1 MMKNKDFWPYLAL
14 LVTIFLT
21 SLAALFLN
29 LGTSASLVVVNLRLP
44 RLLAALIG
52 GAAVGVSGLL
62 LQAALRNVVADPGII
77 GVSASANF
85 FALAFGILFPS
96 FYLGKIIAAF
106 VADGLTIVLLFY
118 FSQKISPDRLI
129 LAGLGLNAA
138 FSALE
143 EVTGQNGM
151 SLATSNWTSS
161 LTLVFLAVPLLA
173 AATILA
179 PSLTYLKFSDSKL
192 QSWGLEAGKLRLGLL
207 AIAAFLA
214 AAATASLG
222 PVSFLGILAP
232 QLARLLDSKGKKNQL
247 PLTLLAGSAIL
258 AEADTIGRLALG
270 DLSATLLL
278 AIVGGPVL
286 IYLLIR
292 EGKA

>member
-62 LQAALRNVVADPGII
+62 LQVALRNVVADPGII

-106 VADGLTIVLLFY
+106 VGDGLTIVLLFY

-143 EVTGQNGM
+143 EVMGQNGM

-192 QSWGLEAGKLRLGLL
+192 QSWGLEAGKLRLGIL

-232 QLARLLDSKGKKNQL
+232 QLAHLLDSKGKNQL
-247 PLTLLAGSAIL
+247 SLTLLAGSAIL
-258 AEADTIGRLALG
+258 AAADTIGRLALG

>member
-96 FYLGKIIAAF
+96 FYLGKIITAF
-106 VADGLTIVLLFY
+106 VGDGLTIVLLFY

-232 QLARLLDSKGKKNQL
+232 QLARFLDSKGKNQL

-258 AEADTIGRLALG
+258 AAADTIGRLALG

>member
-1 MMKNKDFWPYLAL
+1 M
-14 LVTIFLT
+14 
-21 SLAALFLN
+21 
-29 LGTSASLVVVNLRLP
+29 VVVNLRLP

-62 LQAALRNVVADPGII
+62 LQASLRNVVADPGII

-232 QLARLLDSKGKKNQL
+232 QLARLLDSKGKNQL

-258 AEADTIGRLALG
+258 AAADTIGRLALG

>member
-1 MMKNKDFWPYLAL
+1 MKSKDFWPYLAL

-29 LGTSASLVVVNLRLP
+29 LGTNAFLVVVNLRLP

-96 FYLGKIIAAF
+96 LYLGKIIAAF
-106 VADGLTIVLLFY
+106 VGGGLTIVLLFY

-151 SLATSNWTSS
+151 SLATSNWTSC

-232 QLARLLDSKGKKNQL
+232 QLARLLDSKGKNQL

-258 AEADTIGRLALG
+258 AAADTIGRLALG

>member
-1 MMKNKDFWPYLAL
+1 MAS
-14 LVTIFLT
+14 
-21 SLAALFLN
+21 SLAALFVN
-29 LGTSASLVVVNLRLP
+29 LGANASLIIVNLRLP

-52 GAAVGVSGLL
+52 GAAIGVSGLL

-85 FALAFGILFPS
+85 FALFFGILFPGL
-96 FYLGKIIAAF
+96 YLGKILAAF
-106 VADGLTIVLLFY
+106 IGGGLTIVLLFY

-129 LAGLGLNAA
+129 LAGLGLNAC

-143 EVTGQNGM
+143 EVTGQSGM

-161 LTLVFLAVPLLA
+161 LTVVFLAVPLLA

-179 PSLTYLKFSDSKL
+179 PSLTYLKFSDEKL
-192 QSWGLEAGKLRLGLL
+192 QSWGIEAGKLRLILL

-232 QLARLLDSKGKKNQL
+232 QLARLLDPKGKNQL

-258 AEADTIGRLALG
+258 AVADTLGRLVFNE
-270 DLSATLLL
+270 LSATLLL

-286 IYLLIR
+286 IYLLVR
-292 EGKA
+292 EGKND

>member
-29 LGTSASLVVVNLRLP
+29 LGTNASLVVVNLRLP

-62 LQAALRNVVADPGII
+62 LQTALRNVVADPGII

-106 VADGLTIVLLFY
+106 VGGGLTIVLLFY

-129 LAGLGLNAA
+129 LAGLGLNSA

-232 QLARLLDSKGKKNQL
+232 QLARLLDSKGKNQL

-258 AEADTIGRLALG
+258 AAADTIGRLALG

>member
-1 MMKNKDFWPYLAL
+1 MKNKDFWPYLAL

-106 VADGLTIVLLFY
+106 VGDGLTIVLLFY

-129 LAGLGLNAA
+129 LVGLGLNAA

-232 QLARLLDSKGKKNQL
+232 QLARLLDSKGENQL

-258 AEADTIGRLALG
+258 AAADTIGRLALG

-278 AIVGGPVL
+278 AIVGGLVL

>member
-62 LQAALRNVVADPGII
+62 LQVALRNVVADPGII

-106 VADGLTIVLLFY
+106 VGDGLTIVLLFY

-143 EVTGQNGM
+143 EVMGQNGM

-192 QSWGLEAGKLRLGLL
+192 KSWGLEAGKLRLGLL

-232 QLARLLDSKGKKNQL
+232 QLAHLLDSKGKNQL
-247 PLTLLAGSAIL
+247 SLTLLAGSAIL
-258 AEADTIGRLALG
+258 AAADTIGRLALG

>member
-106 VADGLTIVLLFY
+106 VGDGLTIVLLFY
-118 FSQKISPDRLI
+118 FSQKISADRLI
-129 LAGLGLNAA
+129 LVGLGLNAA

-232 QLARLLDSKGKKNQL
+232 QLARLLDSKGKNQL
-247 PLTLLAGSAIL
+247 TLTLLAGSAIL
-258 AEADTIGRLALG
+258 AAADTIGRLALG

>member
-29 LGTSASLVVVNLRLP
+29 LGTNASLVVVNLRLP

-96 FYLGKIIAAF
+96 FYLGKIIAAS
-106 VADGLTIVLLFY
+106 VGDGLTIVLLFY

-143 EVTGQNGM
+143 EMMGQNGM

-232 QLARLLDSKGKKNQL
+232 QLARLLDSKGKNQL

-258 AEADTIGRLALG
+258 AVADTIGRLALG

-286 IYLLIR
+286 ICLLIR

>member
-62 LQAALRNVVADPGII
+62 LQVALRNVVADPGII

-106 VADGLTIVLLFY
+106 VGDGLTIVLLFY

-143 EVTGQNGM
+143 EVMGQNGM

-173 AATILA
+173 SATILA

-232 QLARLLDSKGKKNQL
+232 QLAHLLDSKGKNQL
-247 PLTLLAGSAIL
+247 SLTLLAGSAIL
-258 AEADTIGRLALG
+258 AAADTIGRLALG

>member
-62 LQAALRNVVADPGII
+62 LQASLRNVVADPGII

-232 QLARLLDSKGKKNQL
+232 QLARLLDSQGKNQL

-258 AEADTIGRLALG
+258 AAADTIGRLALG

>member
-106 VADGLTIVLLFY
+106 VGDGLTIVLLFY

-143 EVTGQNGM
+143 EVMGQNGM

-192 QSWGLEAGKLRLGLL
+192 KSWGLEAGKLRLGLL

-232 QLARLLDSKGKKNQL
+232 QLAHLLDSKGKNQL
-247 PLTLLAGSAIL
+247 SLTLLAGSAIL
-258 AEADTIGRLALG
+258 AAADTIGRLALG

>member
-1 MMKNKDFWPYLAL
+1 MKNKDFWPYLAL

-62 LQAALRNVVADPGII
+62 LQVALRNVVADPGII

-106 VADGLTIVLLFY
+106 VGDGLTIVLLFY

-129 LAGLGLNAA
+129 LVGLGLNAA

-192 QSWGLEAGKLRLGLL
+192 KSWGLEAGKLRLGLL

-232 QLARLLDSKGKKNQL
+232 QLAHLLDSKGKNQL
-247 PLTLLAGSAIL
+247 SLTLLAGSAIL
-258 AEADTIGRLALG
+258 AAADTIGRLALD

>member
-96 FYLGKIIAAF
+96 FYLGKIITAF
-106 VADGLTIVLLFY
+106 VGDGLTIVLLFY

-214 AAATASLG
+214 AAATDSLG

-232 QLARLLDSKGKKNQL
+232 QLARLLDSKGKNQL

-258 AEADTIGRLALG
+258 AAADTIGRLALG

>member
-106 VADGLTIVLLFY
+106 VGDGLTIVLLFY

-129 LAGLGLNAA
+129 LVGLGLNAA

-232 QLARLLDSKGKKNQL
+232 QLARLLDSKGENQL

-258 AEADTIGRLALG
+258 AAADTIGRLALG

-278 AIVGGPVL
+278 AIVGGLVL

>member
-1 MMKNKDFWPYLAL
+1 MKNKDFWPYLAL

-62 LQAALRNVVADPGII
+62 LQVALRNVVADPGII

-106 VADGLTIVLLFY
+106 VGDGLTIVLLFY

-129 LAGLGLNAA
+129 LVGLGLNAA

-192 QSWGLEAGKLRLGLL
+192 KSWGLEAGKLRLGLL

-232 QLARLLDSKGKKNQL
+232 QLAHLLDSKGKNQL
-247 PLTLLAGSAIL
+247 SLTLLAGSAIL
-258 AEADTIGRLALG
+258 AAADTIGRLALG

>member
-62 LQAALRNVVADPGII
+62 LQVALRNVVADPGII

-106 VADGLTIVLLFY
+106 VGDGLTIVLLFY

-129 LAGLGLNAA
+129 LVGLGLNAA

-192 QSWGLEAGKLRLGLL
+192 KSWGLEAGKLRLGLL

-232 QLARLLDSKGKKNQL
+232 QLAHLLDSKGKNQL
-247 PLTLLAGSAIL
+247 SLTLLAGSAIL
-258 AEADTIGRLALG
+258 AAADTIGRLALD